1 MNPPLMMIAG
11 ALVVMAATLAAMGY
25 RGREQIVG
33 IDLGTTFSVVA
44 VKSHQPGPDFG
55 KITVVPD
62 RHTAKLLVPS
72 VVSFMP
78 HRTVV
83 GRAAV
88 ELRDTHPR
96 HVVFNTKRFI
106 GRSMSD
112 VEADKETQAYKVGGN
127 TSAPSGAP
135 PQEVASGF
143 MIPKSLKDGELAER
157 WVSPIDAGAAVVK
170 HLMSSVAVFMGY
182 EIKRAV
188 ICVPAKFGPEEAKAT
203 KFAFEQAG
211 IKVMRVLDE
220 PTAAAVAYNLHKDT
234 SARTVLVYDIGG
246 GTLDTSL
253 LYMNGHAV
261 SMLGVAGDD
270 RLGGSDFDKKVL
282 QLLQGKLVAAPES
295 EHVRKE
301 DRTEAEPVVHHCDY
315 NGLHQLAE
323 EVKIRLSA
331 EEKVEVQCLDTS
343 SASGPKLRS
352 LAVTVEEFE
361 EASQDLFDRAIHPV
375 EKVLEDQHMQ
385 PENVD
390 DVVLV
395 GGASRTPKLRRLLR
409 EFFGTEKALHTDI
422 DPDITVAYGA
432 ANILD

>member
-1 MNPPLMMIAG
+1 MLIAG
-11 ALVVMAATLAAMGY
+11 AFVVLAAVMAAMGY

-55 KITVVPD
+55 KITVLPD
-62 RHTAKLLVPS
+62 RHTGKLLVPS

-83 GRAAV
+83 GQAAV
-88 ELRDTHPR
+88 DMRDKHPR

-106 GRSMSD
+106 GRSMAEVAED
-112 VEADKETQAYKVGGN
+112 RETQAYKVGGN
-127 TSAPSGAP
+127 TSAAVGAP
-135 PQEVASGF
+135 PEEVASGF
-143 MIPKSLKDGELAER
+143 LIPKTLKDGELEER

-170 HLMSSVAVFMGY
+170 HLASSVAVAMGY
-182 EIKRAV
+182 DIKRAV
-188 ICVPAKFGPEEAKAT
+188 ICVPAKFGVQEAKAT
-203 KFAFEQAG
+203 RLAFEQAG
-211 IKVMRVLDE
+211 FKVMRVLDE

-234 SARTVLVYDIGG
+234 GARTVLVYDIGG

-253 LYMNGHAV
+253 LFMNGHAV

-282 QLLQGKLVAAPES
+282 KLLQEKLPTAAES
-295 EHVRKE
+295 EAPPSDKFGVSPLHLC
-301 DRTEAEPVVHHCDY
+301 DR

-323 EVKIRLSA
+323 EAKIRLSSEA
-331 EEKVEVQCLDTS
+331 TVEVQCLDTS
-343 SASGPKLRS
+343 SKSARTIGI
-352 LAVTVEEFE
+352 TVKEFE
-361 EASQDLFDRAIHPV
+361 DASKDLFDRAIHPV
-375 EKVLEDQHMQ
+375 EKVLEDQRM
-385 PENVD
+385 EASDVD

-395 GGASRTPKLRRLLR
+395 GGASRTPRLRTLLR
-409 EFFGTEKALHTDI
+409 EYFGDGKRLHTDI
-422 DPDITVAYGA
+422 DPDVTVAYGA